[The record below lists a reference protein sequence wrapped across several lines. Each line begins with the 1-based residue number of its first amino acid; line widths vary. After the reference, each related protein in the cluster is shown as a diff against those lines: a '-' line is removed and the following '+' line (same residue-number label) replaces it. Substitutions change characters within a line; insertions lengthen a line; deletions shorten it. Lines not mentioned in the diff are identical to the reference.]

1 MANAENFVCVPATPL
16 LPADESRNQKWL
28 LTLTGVVDRGWQG
41 QPITSTG
48 SVLNGWQDINDNLL
62 PDVISPLN
70 FALRL
75 YGVPLGPEG
84 TSPFFNL
91 DPDFAPCIAISGAFD
106 QVPDAPYF
114 PSSGFLLDPAALGQQ
129 LGEFVDYQGNV
140 FSRVFIGWS
149 ITLHARNCTTI
160 NKICYNITLLGEVFF
175 RYPQI

>member
-1 MANAENFVCVPATPL
+1 MA
-16 LPADESRNQKWL
+16 ADTHGR
-28 LTLTGVVDRGWQG
+28 RRQG
-41 QPITSTG
+41 MARRPITSTG

-106 QVPDAPYF
+106 QVPDAP
-114 PSSGFLLDPAALGQQ
+114 LLSELWIPLSDPAALGQQ

-140 FSRVFIGWS
+140 FSRFHRVEYNP
-149 ITLHARNCTTI
+149 AR
-160 NKICYNITLLGEVFF
+160 KESHYN
-175 RYPQI
+175 Q